1 MPMRWCGWLVCMWRA
16 TLDTCTVGRAVW
28 TVTLFVPAKG
38 RGEGVGWIG
47 VFRHSVYPSQGR
59 PEERARVAWRGVMG
73 LAWILVRVPTD
84 EKTYAGACDVSAAA
98 A

>member
-1 MPMRWCGWLVCMWRA
+1 MPMRWCGWLVCVWRA

-47 VFRHSVYPSQGR
+47 VFRHSVYLSQGR
-59 PEERARVAWRGVMG
+59 RRGREWRGEG
-73 LAWILVRVPTD
+73 
-84 EKTYAGACDVSAAA
+84 
-98 A
+98 